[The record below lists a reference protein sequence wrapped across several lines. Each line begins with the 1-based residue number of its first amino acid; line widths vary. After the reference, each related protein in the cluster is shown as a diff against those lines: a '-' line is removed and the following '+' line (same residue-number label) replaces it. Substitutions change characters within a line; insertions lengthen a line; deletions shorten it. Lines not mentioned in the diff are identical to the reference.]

1 MGALKERQHHATERP
16 RMSFNDLER
25 GHQPRGGSIGRSGG
39 ARNDEE
45 VALLGGED
53 DKRFTALADR
63 ISLQVFRINSNTA
76 GIESLVKQLGSKHDN
91 PALRSKLSNLTE
103 ATKEL
108 VKSSTE
114 DIRQLAAYDL
124 SGQDHP
130 TRQRKMKQAK
140 ISRDFQSAILSYQGA
155 AKSSAEKQRQ
165 YVERAKA
172 AIDQGD
178 SSGAGLALS
187 PGDTSSGLPQ
197 QHQQQQQQQLVQT
210 DLVPDSELEYQEQVI
225 QEREGEIREIESGIL
240 ELNEIFR
247 DLGTIVTEQQSML
260 DNIERNVIS
269 VANDTQGASEEL
281 VSAHEYQRK
290 AGRRMLCLFLIFIFV
305 LAIVLLA
312 VLS

>member
-1 MGALKERQHHATERP
+1 
-16 RMSFNDLER
+16 
-25 GHQPRGGSIGRSGG
+25 
-39 ARNDEE
+39 
-45 VALLGGED
+45 
-53 DKRFTALADR
+53 
-63 ISLQVFRINSNTA
+63 
-76 GIESLVKQLGSKHDN
+76 
-91 PALRSKLSNLTE
+91 
-103 ATKEL
+103 
-108 VKSSTE
+108 
-114 DIRQLAAYDL
+114 
-124 SGQDHP
+124 
-130 TRQRKMKQAK
+130 MKQAK
-140 ISRDFQSAILSYQGA
+140 ISRDFQSAILGYQAA

-178 SSGAGLALS
+178 ASSAGLALS
-187 PGDTSSGLPQ
+187 PGETSTTMPL
-197 QHQQQQQQQLVQT
+197 QQQQLLQT
-210 DLVPDSELEYQEQVI
+210 DLIPDSELEYQEQVI

-290 AGRRMLCLFLIFIFV
+290 AGRRMLCLFLIFVFV

-312 VLS
+312 VSVEDDKKLLLVSCICVRRAARVTDVFRSNRILFQVLS